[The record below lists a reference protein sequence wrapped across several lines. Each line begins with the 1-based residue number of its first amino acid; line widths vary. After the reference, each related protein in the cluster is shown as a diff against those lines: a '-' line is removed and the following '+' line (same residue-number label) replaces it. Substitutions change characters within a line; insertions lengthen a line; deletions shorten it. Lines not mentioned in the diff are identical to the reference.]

1 MSNPNPNLFRVGEDQ
16 IAHHNPTMLHIR
28 CEDVY
33 LWYQIKSNY
42 MNLGYSPKD
51 LAFDEEAQG
60 KLVSGIK
67 KLSKAVKSTLGP
79 SGNTVLIES
88 PHHTHGLTVTK
99 DGVTVAKSIDLIDPI
114 ENLAVKIVKQ
124 AADRTATEAGDGT
137 TTSIVLTEALILN
150 GLDHLNAN
158 PALNRTEL
166 LRSLVEVSDLVVDK
180 LKKSGKKLTN
190 SMLTDV
196 ATISANND
204 KNIGGIIASV
214 YKEVGKTGIVTVER
228 SQSTETYAETTLGLK
243 IDRGY
248 LSPLFIN
255 DQKKDE
261 CVYEDVMVLVADMEI
276 SNILQLELVLKPIIQ
291 ENKKILL
298 IAPCNVNVVNT
309 LAANVMK
316 NNLKIVAIQPPSFG
330 YKQHELMQDIAVS
343 VGATY
348 YSEKTGDDLSLINYS
363 DLGHAAKVIVSSDKT
378 ILIKSTARSNQAAID
393 ERVAQLWDAHAQA
406 AKKADKDF
414 LLERIASL
422 TGGIGVIYVGGNT
435 DLEQKELYDRVD
447 DAVCAVRSALEEGIL
462 PGSGRALHHIATQDT
477 IFDAIVP
484 QNAEKLAAI
493 SIIKQSL
500 QAPLNQILTNA
511 GLEVSDVYVDDSDI
525 GFGYNLKTGSHGDLI
540 KMGVVDPLKVTRCA
554 LQNAISVAVTI
565 LSTNAIVT
573 MARVY
578 EPQP

>member
-1 MSNPNPNLFRVGEDQ
+1 MSKEIVT
-16 IAHHNPTMLHIR
+16 NPTMLHIR

-166 LRSLVEVSDLVVDK
+166 LRSLVEVSDLVVEK

-500 QAPLNQILTNA
+500 QAPLNQILTKA
-511 GLEVSDVYVDDSDI
+511 GISVHSVYDDVAE
-525 GFGYNLKTGSHGDLI
+525 FNMGYNLKTGSHGDLI